1 MSKSNQ
7 ILWISFWQKFL
18 KVFRDLL
25 SFLFANFLDMEHL
38 FVVISVSCSLTIRR
52 FLFRV
57 ALSFKVFVYPWE
69 VHLNLIPMG
78 KSSPEWH
85 DTLDFQMK
93 FTLKAERGIP
103 PKGTADPEPDSLR
116 ESELEQESEFNSEPE
131 SKSASFPEWISPSIS
146 SDSAEEFCG
155 YSPQEWI
162 SAEGSGGTGFLFD
175 GGIPL
180 CSVKDMPE
188 FYEVG
193 VATGKFL
200 WSMCRALHL

>member
-38 FVVISVSCSLTIRR
+38 FVVISVSC
-52 FLFRV
+52 
-57 ALSFKVFVYPWE
+57 FKLFVYPWE

-93 FTLKAERGIP
+93 FTPKAERGIP
-103 PKGTADPEPDSLR
+103 PKGTANPEPDSLR

-131 SKSASFPEWISPSIS
+131 SKSASSPEWISPSIS

-200 WSMCRALHL
+200 WSMCRVLHL